1 MKAIRVHEFG
11 GPEVLR
17 LEAVSDLVPEDSK
30 QVVVRVRAIGVNPFH
45 RLLCAGLVVRPPLP
59 FIPGDD
65 AAGVVEAVG
74 TAVTAVKVGD
84 RVYGGQPLT
93 GTYAE
98 QVLYTESEVYPLP
111 DNISFSQGASLRGP
125 YFTAHYA
132 LFGKGR
138 GVAGETVFVHGASG
152 GVGIAAVQLARSAG
166 LRVIGTASSDR
177 GRELVKQQG
186 AHHVFDHSAPGYIE
200 QILELTGGRGVELIL
215 EMKADVNLPKATQLV
230 APSGRIVMIGGKDIG
245 AGASGSVEF
254 NPFSTLFKN
263 ADILGLYIGAA
274 TPAEVAV
281 MKAAIFAGLEN
292 GTLYP
297 IIGQEMPLTDA
308 AQALEAI
315 GQAGA
320 FGKIILIP

>member
-17 LEAVSDLVPEDSK
+17 LEAIPDLVPESK
-30 QVVVRVRAIGVNPFH
+30 QIVMRVRAIGVNPLH
-45 RLLCAGLVVRPPLP
+45 RLLCAGLIIRPPLP

-74 TAVTAVKVGD
+74 NDVTTVKVGD
-84 RVYGGQPLT
+84 RVYGSQPLT
-93 GTYAE
+93 GAYAE
-98 QVLYTESEVYPLP
+98 QVLYAESEVYPLP
-111 DNISFSQGASLRGP
+111 DNVSFSQGASLRGP

-138 GVAGETVFVHGASG
+138 GVPGESVFVHGASG
-152 GVGIAAVQLARSAG
+152 GVGIAAVQIARAAG
-166 LRVIGTASSDR
+166 FQVIGTASSER

-186 AHHVFDHSAPGYIE
+186 AHHVFDHSTPGYIE
-200 QILELTGGRGVELIL
+200 QILELTGGRGVDLIL
-215 EMKADVNLPKATQLV
+215 EMKADVNLPKSTQLI
-230 APSGRIVMIGGKDIG
+230 APSGRIVMIGGKDVG

-274 TPAEVAV
+274 SPAEVSV

-292 GTLYP
+292 GTLRP
-297 IIGQEMPLTDA
+297 IVGQEMPLADA
-308 AQALEAI
+308 PKALEAI
-315 GQAGA
+315 SQAGA